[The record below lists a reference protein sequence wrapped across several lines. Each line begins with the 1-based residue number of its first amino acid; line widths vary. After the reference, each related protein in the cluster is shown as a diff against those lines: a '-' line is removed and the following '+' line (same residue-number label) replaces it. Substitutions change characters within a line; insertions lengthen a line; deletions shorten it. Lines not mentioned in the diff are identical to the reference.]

1 MSDFAVLIYLVFFVS
16 LCGAAFAF
24 MWKMMTVTLK
34 DFEAPREVTN
44 IHPEMRDVKSG
55 ESLLEFNP
63 QQEDDD
69 DDDEGDIIIV
79 RK

>member
-1 MSDFAVLIYLVFFVS
+1 MNNFTVFLYFLMFAATA
-16 LCGAAFAF
+16 GATFAF
-24 MWKMMTVTLK
+24 MWKMMTVNLK
-34 DFEAPREVTN
+34 DFEAPREVRN

-55 ESLLEFNP
+55 ESLLVFNP

-69 DDDEGDIIIV
+69 DDDEGDIIII